1 MASKRK
7 RLTLKEKID
16 ILEFRTS
23 NTMGVRALADKFSV
37 SKTQIADII
46 ANKDALYKIWAE
58 NGEEKRKWIKLQKTE
73 TSIIDNEVLNWFSK
87 SREKNLPVS
96 GPMLQEK
103 ICGEAASVD
112 EEAVD
117 NWKAKIP
124 EIIANYAECD
134 IFNADEMGLFF
145 RVLPDKTMAFKNE
158 IFTGGKISKER
169 LTVLLCSNML
179 GEFERPLVIGK
190 AKRPR
195 AFKKL
200 DINNFPVDWYWN
212 KKGWMTTEIM
222 TEWLMKFDNRMGQN
236 KRKVLLF
243 LDNAAPHPHLKM
255 KNIELVFFP
264 PNMTSHCQPLDQGVI
279 HQFKKLY
286 RTQLL
291 RKAVTDS
298 DANSSQPINVLDA
311 IYWVSSSSKNIQP
324 ETVKKCFLRSGF
336 RHRDNN
342 VKDDDDLLTPIEEL
356 GNLIK
361 VIDNTITE
369 NDYITLDDC
378 VETYDADIENSSDTT
393 SMSTQNEE
401 ESDEENDGSE
411 DQEIPK
417 IRSLREALLAVKDIR
432 KYISSIEVQ
441 NRSLFS
447 NTVQLE
453 NALAYEI
460 TTPAIS
466 KQTKVTVFFQKC

>member
-1 MASKRK
+1 MRY
-7 RLTLKEKID
+7 
-16 ILEFRTS
+16 
-23 NTMGVRALADKFSV
+23 VR
-37 SKTQIADII
+37 
-46 ANKDALYKIWAE
+46 
-58 NGEEKRKWIKLQKTE
+58 
-73 TSIIDNEVLNWFSK
+73 
-87 SREKNLPVS
+87 
-96 GPMLQEK
+96 
-103 ICGEAASVD
+103 
-112 EEAVD
+112 
-117 NWKAKIP
+117 
-124 EIIANYAECD
+124 
-134 IFNADEMGLFF
+134 
-145 RVLPDKTMAFKNE
+145 
-158 IFTGGKISKER
+158 KER

-179 GEFERPLVIGK
+179 GEFERPVVIGK

-212 KKGWMTTEIM
+212 KKAWMTTEIM

-291 RKAVTDS
+291 RKAVADL

-336 RHRDNN
+336 RHRNNN
-342 VKDDDDLLTPIEEL
+342 VTDVDDLLTPIEEL

-393 SMSTQNEE
+393 SMSTQNKE

-441 NRSLFS
+441 NSSLFS

-453 NALAYEI
+453 NALTYEI

-466 KQTKVTVFFQKC
+466 KQTKVTDFFQKC

>member
-1 MASKRK
+1 MQSVIYGKTAAHLVHTRGTLVCRGTQFENHCSNGWLEKFRK
-7 RLTLKEKID
+7 RNNISFK
-16 ILEFRTS
+16 
-23 NTMGVRALADKFSV
+23 SV
-37 SKTQIADII
+37 
-46 ANKDALYKIWAE
+46 
-58 NGEEKRKWIKLQKTE
+58 
-73 TSIIDNEVLNWFSK
+73 
-87 SREKNLPVS
+87 
-96 GPMLQEK
+96 
-103 ICGEAASVD
+103 CGEAASVD
-112 EEAVD
+112 EEAVN

-134 IFNADEMGLFF
+134 IFNADETGLFY

-158 IFTGGKISKER
+158 ICTGGKISKER

-179 GEFERPLVIGK
+179 GEFERPVVIGK

-212 KKGWMTTEIM
+212 KKAWMTTEIM
-222 TEWLMKFDNRMGQN
+222 TEWFMKFDNRMGQN

-291 RKAVTDS
+291 RKAVADL

-336 RHRDNN
+336 RHRNNN
-342 VKDDDDLLTPIEEL
+342 VTDVDDLLTPIEEL

-417 IRSLREALLAVKDIR
+417 IGSLREALLAVKDIR

-441 NRSLFS
+441 NSSLFS

-453 NALAYEI
+453 NALTYEI
-460 TTPAIS
+460 TTPASS
-466 KQTKVTVFFQKC
+466 KQTKVTDFFQKC